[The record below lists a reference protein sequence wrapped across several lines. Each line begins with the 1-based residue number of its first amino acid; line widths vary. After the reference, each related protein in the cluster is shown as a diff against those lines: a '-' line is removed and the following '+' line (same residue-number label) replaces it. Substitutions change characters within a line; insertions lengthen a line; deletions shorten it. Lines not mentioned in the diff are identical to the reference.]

1 MVTSVI
7 RALVS
12 RLLPGCQR
20 VALVLAMLGLL
31 PGPDGFSVQA
41 QAMEVAVLLWADTLV
56 PFSDDSTVKLPA
68 AFELAAGVNL
78 SPA

>member
-31 PGPDGFSVQA
+31 PGPDGFSGQA
-41 QAMEVAVLLWADTLV
+41 QAAPGSEASLDNILNVIGQRQGVL
-56 PFSDDSTVKLPA
+56 SMIRI
-68 AFELAAGVNL
+68 
-78 SPA
+78 